1 MRLTDLCLKHRPAV
15 FFLAG
20 ALLLSGLLS
29 YLSLPR
35 ESSPE
40 VQVPVINII
49 TTYVGAAP
57 TDVENLI
64 TDPLERELQGVDDLD
79 EIRSISRESVSV
91 VTLEFVSGT
100 DIDTAMQKVR
110 DRVDQAKVDFPS
122 DAEEPLLEE
131 INFAEFPI
139 LQINLAGPVG
149 PVVLKELAEDL
160 QDRIEG
166 LQGVLSVNIIGGL
179 DREVLVEID
188 PRALRSYGLAFND
201 VVETV
206 RDENVSIPGGEIDL
220 GDTSF
225 AVRVPGEVEDPESV
239 RDFVVSARGG
249 RPVFIRDLA
258 RVRYG
263 FADRNSYARIDGEE
277 SVALTVQKR
286 QGANIVDVVD
296 SAKEM
301 VEEESEDW
309 PEGVSATYLGDQSRD
324 IRQMVSDLE
333 NNILS
338 GLVLVIIVLMAFL
351 GFRTAFLVGLAIPFS
366 MLITFLVIQLSGLTL
381 NMVVLFSLVLSVG
394 MLVDN
399 AVVVI
404 ENIHRH
410 RQEGSSPLQAASEA
424 TREVG
429 IAILVST
436 LTTVAAFGPLVRWP
450 GVMGD
455 FMVYLP
461 VTVSITLLASLLIAY
476 TLNPTLAATFL
487 RSGSEVRA
495 SLKKGGIRATL
506 DNWELRV
513 ENFYR
518 GWLEKALDHRWKTLG
533 LAVGTFVVVMLAY
546 GFLGTGVE
554 FVPETDP
561 RQIFVNLEM
570 PPGTRI
576 EKTDEVVR
584 RLEEILGD
592 TPDVAVLAANVGAGS
607 ESNQFGLSSG
617 GDANRGRV
625 VLDMLQRR
633 EREQS
638 SFATVEEVRAELKD
652 FPEGTITVDY
662 FSDGPPVGDAVAIEI
677 TGDDFVTLGAIAA
690 QVRERIADIEGLV
703 GLEDDFDAAR
713 PEVVITVNRT
723 EAARLGL
730 TTVQIAGML
739 RTALSGTE
747 ASTYRKEEDE
757 AEIRVRLAPEF
768 RTSIDDLAGLTVV
781 TDPVGA
787 LVPVSAVARI
797 ERGTSLTAVRHKG
810 RKPMVTVTAGVTEPR
825 LAEPVR
831 QEAAQR
837 IAEIDVPR
845 GYELSFGGQTEDEAE
860 AQEFLGWAFRAA
872 LLLVLALMVAKFD
885 SVALPF
891 IVMTSVVMSMV
902 GVVVGLMITR
912 LPFGIIMT
920 GLGVISLAGIV
931 VNNAIVLLDYAEQQR
946 KEGRLS
952 RREIV
957 VTTGLR
963 RLRPVL
969 LTAITTILGL
979 IPLSTGYEFD
989 FKRFVFSSGGESS
1002 QWWQGM
1008 GVAVIFGLALATFL
1022 TLILV
1027 PVLYDFWL
1035 GWRLRRD
1042 GVDENTGEDDERV
1055 AVERDESDEDA
1066 GGLESEPMTA

>member
-1 MRLTDLCLKHRPAV
+1 MRITDICLRHRPAV
-15 FFLAG
+15 FFIAA
-20 ALLLSGLLS
+20 ALLFAGLIS
-29 YLSLPR
+29 YISLPR

-40 VQVPVINII
+40 VQIPVINVI
-49 TTYVGAAP
+49 TTYAGAAP

-64 TDPLERELQGVDDLD
+64 TNPLERELQGVDDLD

-110 DRVDQAKVDFPS
+110 ERVDQAKVDFPN
-122 DAEEPLLEE
+122 DAEDPVLGE

-160 QDRIEG
+160 QDELEG
-166 LQGVLSVNIIGGL
+166 LPGILAVDLIGGL
-179 DREVLVEID
+179 DREVLVEVD
-188 PRALRSYGLAFND
+188 PRALRSYGLALND
-201 VVETV
+201 VVEAV
-206 RDENVSIPGGEIDL
+206 RDENVSIPGGELDL

-249 RPVFIRDLA
+249 TPVFIRDLA
-258 RVRYG
+258 TVRYG
-263 FADRNSYARIDGEE
+263 FADRISYARIDGEE
-277 SVALTVQKR
+277 SVALTIQKR

-296 SAKEM
+296 AAKVL
-301 VEEESEDW
+301 VEQGKESW
-309 PEGVSATYLGDQSRD
+309 PAGLGVSYLGDQSRD

-338 GLVLVIIVLMAFL
+338 GLVLVVLVLMAFL
-351 GFRTAFLVGLAIPFS
+351 GFRTALLVGLAIPFS
-366 MLITFLVIQLSGLTL
+366 MLLTFLVIDLSGLTL
-381 NMVVLFSLVLSVG
+381 NMVVLFSLVLAVG

-404 ENIHRH
+404 ENIYRH
-410 RQEGSSPLQAASEA
+410 REEGSPRVRAASEA

-436 LTTVAAFGPLVRWP
+436 LTTVAAFGPLIRWP

-461 VTVSITLLASLLIAY
+461 ITLIVTLLASLLVAY
-476 TLNPTLAATFL
+476 TLNPTLAANFL
-487 RSGSEVRA
+487 RSREERKA
-495 SLKKGGIRATL
+495 SLRRSSLRSTL
-506 DNWELRV
+506 DRWEHNLNDLYRRV
-513 ENFYR
+513 
-518 GWLEKALDHRWKTLG
+518 LEWALDHRARTLM
-533 LAVGTFVVVMLAY
+533 LALGTFVLVAAAFSV
-546 GFLGTGVE
+546 FGTGVE

-570 PPGTRI
+570 PAGTRI
-576 EKTDEVVR
+576 EKTDQVVR
-584 RLEEILGD
+584 RLEQELSD

-607 ESNQFGLSSG
+607 ESNQFGLASG

-625 VLDMLQRR
+625 VLDMLERKQ
-633 EREQS
+633 REQN
-638 SFATVEEVRAELKD
+638 SFLTVDQVRQQLKN
-652 FPEGTITVDY
+652 FPQGTVTVDY
-662 FSDGPPVGDAVAIEI
+662 FTDGPPLGEAVAIEV
-677 TGDDFVTLGAIAA
+677 TGDDFNTLGAIAA
-690 QVRERIADIEGLV
+690 QIREAITGIDELV

-713 PEVVITVNRT
+713 PEIVVTVNRT
-723 EAARLGL
+723 EAHRLGL

-757 AEIRVRLAPEF
+757 AEIRVRLAPQF
-768 RTSIDDLAGLTVV
+768 RSSIDDLKSLTVV
-781 TDPVGA
+781 TDPAGA
-787 LVPVSAVARI
+787 LVPISSVARL

-810 RKPMVTVTAGVTEPR
+810 RKPMVTVTAEVTEPKF
-825 LAEPVR
+825 ADPVR
-831 QEAAQR
+831 QEAIRRVEAL
-837 IAEIDVPR
+837 DFPP
-845 GYELSFGGQTEDEAE
+845 GYEWALGGQSETQAE
-860 AQEFLGWAFRAA
+860 SSSFLMSAFGAA
-872 LLLVLALMVAKFD
+872 LILVLALMVAKFD
-885 SVALPF
+885 SLALPF
-891 IVMTSVVMSMV
+891 IVMTSVGMSMV
-902 GVVVGLMITR
+902 GVMVGLMVTR
-912 LPFGIIMT
+912 LPFGVIMT

-931 VNNAIVLLDYAEQQR
+931 VNNAIVLLDYAEQLRAQ
-946 KEGRLS
+946 GLP
-952 RREIV
+952 RREV
-957 VTTGLR
+957 VVNTGLR

-989 FKRFVFSSGGESS
+989 FKHFVFSSGGESS

-1008 GVAVIFGLALATFL
+1008 GVAVIFGLAMATFL

-1027 PVLYDFWL
+1027 PVLYDLWFQ
-1035 GWRLRRD
+1035 WRQRRQGASD
-1042 GVDENTGEDDERV
+1042 GSEDQPVVEVDNRGDFDPDQ
-1055 AVERDESDEDA
+1055 A
-1066 GGLESEPMTA
+1066 EPELI